1 MIGMLTSYEWQPSDM
16 CLQDDTKV
24 VLSKPEV
31 ITMVETVQKQQQQF
45 SDLPEHIPLDP
56 HIPITFTKV
65 SLSYPLASII
75 LTSLCKIFFMKLGLT
90 GVDFVLS

>member
-1 MIGMLTSYEWQPSDM
+1 MAHLASA
-16 CLQDDTKV
+16 CFQDDTKV

-31 ITMVETVQKQQQQF
+31 IMMVETVQKQQQQF

-65 SLSYPLASII
+65 SLYTVKSS
-75 LTSLCKIFFMKLGLT
+75 
-90 GVDFVLS
+90 D

>member
-1 MIGMLTSYEWQPSDM
+1 MAHLESETFQYLRMEVTIFLY
-16 CLQDDTKV
+16 LQDDTKV

-65 SLSYPLASII
+65 SI
-75 LTSLCKIFFMKLGLT
+75 LIDSLTEMKFGWLRL
-90 GVDFVLS
+90 

>member
-1 MIGMLTSYEWQPSDM
+1 MLDLFGNCIVGFLMQRLM
-16 CLQDDTKV
+16 CFQDDTKV

-65 SLSYPLASII
+65 SI
-75 LTSLCKIFFMKLGLT
+75 
-90 GVDFVLS
+90 